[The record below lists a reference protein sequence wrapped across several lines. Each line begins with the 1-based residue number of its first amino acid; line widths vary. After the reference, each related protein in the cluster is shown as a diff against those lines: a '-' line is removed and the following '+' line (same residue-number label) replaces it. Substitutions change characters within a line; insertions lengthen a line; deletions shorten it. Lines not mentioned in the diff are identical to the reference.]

1 VEVRTSFD
9 LRPTSRSKVH
19 STVHT
24 PRHSVQQAHDQ
35 HYHIDHQSPP
45 RLHLPRHLD
54 HYMMIHMLKWTHVH
68 RAMTWTTRLC
78 CCVTNH
84 VSSVLKDG
92 YGSLESGDLLPHIEL
107 TTTSDDN
114 NDDTFG
120 GRISHGDNLLS
131 SIALVLNRLP
141 FGARVVHP
149 ESIIHPIY
157 VYIRQNTD

>member
-1 VEVRTSFD
+1 
-9 LRPTSRSKVH
+9 
-19 STVHT
+19 
-24 PRHSVQQAHDQ
+24 
-35 HYHIDHQSPP
+35 
-45 RLHLPRHLD
+45 
-54 HYMMIHMLKWTHVH
+54 
-68 RAMTWTTRLC
+68 
-78 CCVTNH
+78 

-92 YGSLESGDLLPHIEL
+92 YGSLESGDLLPTHRIDDDDE
-107 TTTSDDN
+107 SDDN

-149 ESIIHPIY
+149 EGIIHPIY